1 MGVVDF
7 TFYSTVYMGTEA
19 DSTSFPALCARASDI
34 IGAVTHWVDDAKIL
48 TLHEKIQTLYKKAIC
63 AQVDFLAI
71 NGIDSINET
80 ASAGWTVG
88 KVTVH
93 GKAGASAGGHLVPNA
108 DTYLGK
114 CFTWN
119 ASAAGCF
126 RIYHAESHGIRKDGF
141 LLFLIEVGNIG
152 QFFVIHASGHYDAKS
167 QEAKVS
173 FHSCQ
178 DIGFLYP

>member
-93 GKAGASAGGHLVPNA
+93 GKAGASAGGAMSENISPTA
-108 DTYLGK
+108 
-114 CFTWN
+114 
-119 ASAAGCF
+119 
-126 RIYHAESHGIRKDGF
+126 IMF
-141 LLFLIEVGNIG
+141 LEQTGLMNPQVNTLEGWWIP
-152 QFFVIHASGHYDAKS
+152 
-167 QEAKVS
+167 
-173 FHSCQ
+173 C
-178 DIGFLYP
+178 